1 MTSVSRNNTSALL
14 PQPRNSRLRAI
25 RRAAIGTLALLGP
38 LLLLAG
44 RSHAAEISRHP
55 QEPLVAFAT
64 RLLPAGMEIAAK
76 PVELKLSPLGKVAVV
91 LLRPTDSSSNYTGWV
106 LVPDPAAPDSYRK
119 EALPELA
126 LANGLFEVEVKSI
139 FAADADADPGQE
151 LCVIYSYYRTGS
163 GEEGGYAT
171 EVYKWT
177 RDRFARLDPAGDS
190 VVGLRNAK
198 QVRAKFAKQLS
209 KP

>member
-1 MTSVSRNNTSALL
+1 MKALVAR
-14 PQPRNSRLRAI
+14 PSNSRLPAI
-25 RRAAIGTLALLGP
+25 RRAATGTLALLGP

-55 QEPLVAFAT
+55 QEPLVAFAK
-64 RLLPAGMEIAAK
+64 RLLPAGMEFATK

-91 LLRPTDSSSNYTGWV
+91 LFRPTDGSSNYTGWV
-106 LVPDPAAPDSYRK
+106 LVPEPAAPNSYRK

-151 LCVIYSYYRTGS
+151 LCVIYSYYRSGS
-163 GEEGGYAT
+163 GEEGGHAT
-171 EVYKWT
+171 EVYKWA
-177 RDRFARLDPAGDS
+177 RDHFIRLDAAGDS

-198 QVRAKFAKQLS
+198 QVRAKFGKHLS
-209 KP
+209 KQ